1 MPEVFAIS
9 GAFGQP
15 EGWVVTPKGNYGAPR
30 EGCPVERQIGKEGCR
45 HPEAIALQTALRQ
58 SGLSV
63 SVDGFIGPKT
73 TEAVNMVLGTTLSP
87 EQVAGD
93 APTLTASIQQKAVE
107 QGPVPPAPP
116 PPKPSVPPVPGTDDR
131 VTPIA
136 SRVPTTAGW
145 ALVGLSA
152 VVTGVGVWF
161 TATSDR

>member
-30 EGCPVERQIGKEGCR
+30 AGCPVDQQVGKLGCR

-58 SGLSV
+58 AGLSV
-63 SVDGFIGPKT
+63 SVDGFIGSKT
-73 TEAVNMVLGTTLSP
+73 TVAVNTALGTTLSP

-93 APTLTASIQQKAVE
+93 APTLTASIQQKAAE
-107 QGPVPPAPP
+107 RGGPPAPP
-116 PPKPSVPPVPGTDDR
+116 PPKPSEPPVPGTDDR
-131 VTPIA
+131 VTPTA
-136 SRVPTTAGW
+136 ARVPTTAGW

-161 TATSDR
+161 TASR